1 MMAGEFAGVNPEIWQ
16 IIDGE
21 LYLGWDKKGMQE
33 FSQNA
38 SANIEQADHNW
49 SRLAISP

>member
-1 MMAGEFAGVNPEIWQ
+1 MAGEFAGVNPEFWK

-21 LYLGWDKKGMQE
+21 LYLGWDKKGMQQ
-33 FSQNA
+33 FSENA
-38 SANIEQADHNW
+38 DAYIEQADSNW